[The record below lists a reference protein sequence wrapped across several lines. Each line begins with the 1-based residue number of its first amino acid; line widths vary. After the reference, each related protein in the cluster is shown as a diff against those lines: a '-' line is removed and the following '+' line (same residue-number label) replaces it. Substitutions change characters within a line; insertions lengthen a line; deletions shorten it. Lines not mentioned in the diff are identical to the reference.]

1 MASTFKLIE
10 VVGVSEKS
18 YEDAISSAV
27 ASAAKTLQG
36 LAWFEVTELRGS
48 ISNGKPKE
56 YQVKVK
62 IAFKIVEG

>member
-56 YQVKVK
+56 YQVMD
-62 IAFKIVEG
+62 